1 MLGFGNALAEAAL
14 ADPVG
19 NGGVIGRVFEWIIR
33 ARRRGR
39 R

>member
-1 MLGFGNALAEAAL
+1 MNWSGAHFGFWFGTWLGDSDGTPLNS
-14 ADPVG
+14 
-19 NGGVIGRVFEWIIR
+19 EWIIR